1 MVELAAP
8 SGQALDS
15 KVFQSLRQNLTIQEF
30 EKDTGLKVLAT
41 VMEIAPPSDG
51 LLRNWPTI
59 LSGSDKNRA
68 YALQWFVLAALSA
81 GLFLWF
87 QIIQKIRHD

>member
-1 MVELAAP
+1 MIELASPSAP
-8 SGQALDS
+8 TADI
-15 KVFQSLRQNLTIQEF
+15 KVFQSLRQNLSIQEF

-51 LLRNWPTI
+51 LMRHWPTI
-59 LSGSDKNRA
+59 ISGSDKNRA
-68 YALQWFVLAALSA
+68 YALQWFALAALSA